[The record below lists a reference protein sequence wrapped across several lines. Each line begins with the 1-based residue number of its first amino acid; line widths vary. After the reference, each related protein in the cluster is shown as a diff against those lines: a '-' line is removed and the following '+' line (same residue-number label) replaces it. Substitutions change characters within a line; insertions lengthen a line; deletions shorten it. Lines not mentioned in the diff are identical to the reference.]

1 MKSKVFYTEEMDDL
15 EAAVEEIF
23 DGFSDFEFKSN
34 SLAIIF
40 MEEDVEYEE
49 LYEGLREKWDF
60 PIIGCTATALLMSGQ
75 GYHSDGINVMVM
87 TADDCRFVAGVT
99 DELTRDNYKECIDRL
114 YGELTNEL
122 GAEEKL
128 IISYG
133 VCVTAKNHV
142 AADDLLAATDEISH
156 HKPIVG
162 GLAADR
168 FNFEDTRVFCN
179 DKLIKNG
186 QVMALIAGNIEPRFF
201 HVTSIEKRVSEQSYV
216 ITKSDHNEVFCIDDM
231 PIADVLAKEG
241 FEVGKEDVLRE
252 YLLTPFIV
260 TIPQPDGGEV
270 RVARNLSLINH
281 ENKSGVFLGAMPEGS
296 KLQIGMINRDQVKE
310 TVTQATNEMLE
321 CIKNSDKEY
330 STIICTSCAAR
341 FLALS
346 SRIESEVSGWIAT
359 LPENLNM
366 IGMYSNGEFCP
377 VTDETS
383 GVDYNTFHNFTLV
396 MLLI

>member
-1 MKSKVFYTEEMDDL
+1 MESKVVYTEEMDDL
-15 EAAVEEIF
+15 EEAVEEIF
-23 DGFSDFEFKSN
+23 EAFSDFEIKKN

-40 MEEDVEYEE
+40 MEEDVEYLE

-87 TADDCRFVAGVT
+87 TGDDVNFVAGVT
-99 DELTRDNYKECIDRL
+99 DELTRDNYEESINSL
-114 YGELTNEL
+114 YNDLTTQLGE
-122 GAEEKL
+122 EEKL

-142 AADDLLAATDEISH
+142 AADDLLEATNKISH
-156 HKPIVG
+156 GKPIIG

-179 DKLIKNG
+179 DKLVKNG
-186 QVMALIAGNIEPRFF
+186 QVMALIAGNLDPHFF
-201 HVTSIEKRVSEQSYV
+201 HVTSIENRASEQSFT
-216 ITKSDHNEVFCIDDM
+216 ITKSEHNEVFCLDGEPM
-231 PIADVLAKEG
+231 MDVLAREG
-241 FEVGKEDVLRE
+241 FEVGKSDVLRE

-270 RVARNLSLINH
+270 RVARNLSMINH

-296 KLQIGMINRDQVKE
+296 KLQIGMINRDRVKE
-310 TVTQATNEMLE
+310 TVVQATNAMLE
-321 CIKNSDKEY
+321 HIKSSGRKY
-330 STIICTSCAAR
+330 STVICTSCAAR

-346 SRIESEVSGWIAT
+346 SRIENEVTGWVET
-359 LPENLNM
+359 LPDNLNM

-377 VTDETS
+377 VPDETS
-383 GVDYNTFHNFTLV
+383 GMEYNTFHNFTLV
-396 MLLI
+396 MLLL